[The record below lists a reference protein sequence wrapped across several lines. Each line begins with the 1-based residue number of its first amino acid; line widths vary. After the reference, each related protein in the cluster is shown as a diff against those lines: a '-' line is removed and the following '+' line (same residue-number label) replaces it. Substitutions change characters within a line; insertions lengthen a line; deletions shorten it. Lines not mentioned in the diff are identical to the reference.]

1 MIDTYRRLL
10 FTHGY
15 QAASLF
21 CYLVNMADEEGKIN
35 LSTRQLTNLTNLS
48 IRQVRQML
56 QLYQAEHLT
65 EHLAE
70 HLGTIITICNYGA
83 YIGSKEGERNTKRNT
98 SRNTKKNAPLLPPL
112 NVPPTPP
119 SLLPPIIPQENAHTP
134 SACERFAA
142 WLSREC
148 PYIAAHLKPLTDAE
162 LDKLKQQ
169 FSTEA
174 IMEVCHEMENRKD
187 LRKRYTNLY
196 RTLLNWLKRRNENNR
211 TTNPSTTREERLQQA
226 AQLVYR
232 LGEEANNPIRG
243 LDQLFS

>member
-35 LSTRQLTNLTNLS
+35 LSTRLLTNLTNLS

-65 EHLAE
+65 EHQTE
-70 HLGTIITICNYGA
+70 HLGTIVTICNYGS
-83 YIGSKEGERNTKRNT
+83 YIGSKEGKRNPKRNT
-98 SRNTKKNAPLLPPL
+98 SRNTKKNAPFLPPL
-112 NVPPTPP
+112 DVSPIPP
-119 SLLPPIIPQENAHTP
+119 SLSPPIIPQENAHTP
-134 SACERFAA
+134 SACERFSA
-142 WLSREC
+142 WLSSEC

-162 LDKLKQQ
+162 LDKLKNQ
-169 FSTEA
+169 FSTED
-174 IMEVCHEMENRKD
+174 IMRVCHEIENRKD

-196 RTLLNWLKRRNENNR
+196 RTLLNRLNRNENNR
-211 TTNPSTTREERLQQA
+211 TTHPTTKAERLDQA

-232 LGEEANNPIRG
+232 LGQEDGGTLWQP
-243 LDQLFS
+243 

>member
-21 CYLVNMADEEGKIN
+21 CYLVYMADEEGKIN
-35 LSTRQLTNLTNLS
+35 LSTRLLTNLTNLS

-65 EHLAE
+65 EHQTE
-70 HLGTIITICNYGA
+70 HLGTIVTICNYDF
-83 YIGSKEGERNTKRNT
+83 YIGPKEGKRNTKRNT
-98 SRNTKKNAPLLPPL
+98 SRNTKKNAPFLPPL
-112 NVPPTPP
+112 DVSPIPP
-119 SLLPPIIPQENAHTP
+119 SLSPPIIPQENAHTP
-134 SACERFAA
+134 SACERFSA
-142 WLSREC
+142 WLSQEC

-169 FSTEA
+169 FGTEA
-174 IMEVCHEMENRKD
+174 IMEVCCEIENRKD
-187 LRKRYTNLY
+187 LRKNYTSLY
-196 RTLLNWLKRRNENNR
+196 RTLLNWLKKRNENNR
-211 TTNPSTTREERLQQA
+211 TTHPTNKAERLDQA

-232 LGEEANNPIRG
+232 LGQEDGGTLWQP
-243 LDQLFS
+243 